1 MERKRASGEF
11 DTKDGNETL
20 QVVQTDSGE
29 ILLVT
34 CEAGQEREAAGLAYD
49 DEVGDFSVVLMIAMM
64 IVMVVMMIVADL
76 CDHVTKMA
84 LIIILFTV
92 MLMNNQEEQ
101 SHLPGGKSE
110 GCKNC
115 SDQRDATEAV
125 PGLLQHSS
133 STQVKTLF
141 VMFLLVP

>member
-1 MERKRASGEF
+1 MKRKRASGEF

-49 DEVGDFSVVLMIAMM
+49 DEVGDFSVVLMITMM
-64 IVMVVMMIVADL
+64 IVMMVADT
-76 CDHVTKMA
+76 CNHKTKMA
-84 LIIILFTV
+84 LMMTLCMV

-115 SDQRDATEAV
+115 SDQGDAAEAV
-125 PGLLQHSS
+125 SGLLQHGS
-133 STQVKTLF
+133 STQVRTLF
-141 VMFLLVP
+141 VMIFLLVP

>member
-1 MERKRASGEF
+1 MEGKRASGEF

-49 DEVGDFSVVLMIAMM
+49 DEVGDLSVVLMMRVTM
-64 IVMVVMMIVADL
+64 IVMAMMMIVADI

-84 LIIILFTV
+84 
-92 MLMNNQEEQ
+92 MM
-101 SHLPGGKSE
+101 
-110 GCKNC
+110 
-115 SDQRDATEAV
+115 
-125 PGLLQHSS
+125 
-133 STQVKTLF
+133 
-141 VMFLLVP
+141 MM

>member
-49 DEVGDFSVVLMIAMM
+49 DEVGDLSVDLMITMM
-64 IVMVVMMIVADL
+64 MVMIVAVI
-76 CDHVTKMA
+76 CDHMTKMA
-84 LIIILFTV
+84 LMMMSFMV

-101 SHLPGGKSE
+101 SDLPGGKSE

-115 SDQRDATEAV
+115 SDQGDAAEAV
-125 PGLLQHSS
+125 SGLLQHSS
-133 STQVKTLF
+133 STQVRTLF
-141 VMFLLVP
+141 VMMFLLVP

>member
-1 MERKRASGEF
+1 MKRKRASGEF

-49 DEVGDFSVVLMIAMM
+49 DEVGDFSVFLMITMM
-64 IVMVVMMIVADL
+64 IVMMMTVADI
-76 CDHVTKMA
+76 CNHMTKMA
-84 LIIILFTV
+84 LMMMLFTL

-115 SDQRDATEAV
+115 SDQGDAAEAV
-125 PGLLQHSS
+125 SGLLQHSS

-141 VMFLLVP
+141 VDL

>member
-1 MERKRASGEF
+1 MEGKRASGEF

-49 DEVGDFSVVLMIAMM
+49 DEVEDFSVDLMITM
-64 IVMVVMMIVADL
+64 VMVMVIMMIVADL
-76 CDHVTKMA
+76 CDCVTNMA
-84 LIIILFTV
+84 LMM

-141 VMFLLVP
+141 VMMFLLVP